1 MSDQEPTSVQPGM
14 VGARRYPRTF
24 NGLIASLVVLVVAVG
39 GCAVLQN
46 LNHSTVSNAACSAVS
61 DWRTTLTQA
70 QGAGVMLDYPASLPT
85 GWMVTNA
92 TWDNDQVSGQPR
104 WRIGTHSA
112 DCSQF
117 AGLIEEQAPA
127 KTLTAIAVGGGEV
140 SKVLN
145 GAGRMTIVAHAT
157 SQAALDRFIASLTRA
172 KVSN

>member
-1 MSDQEPTSVQPGM
+1 M

-24 NGLIASLVVLVVAVG
+24 NGLIASLIVLVAAVG

-46 LNHSTVSNAACSAVS
+46 LNHAGVANAACSAVP
-61 DWRTTLTQA
+61 DWQTTLTQA
-70 QGAGVMLDYPASLPT
+70 QGAGVMLDYPGSLPS

-92 TWDNDQVSGQPR
+92 TWDNDQTTGQAR

-127 KTLTAIAVGGGEV
+127 KNLIAAVVGSSEV
-140 SKVLN
+140 STTLQ
-145 GAGRMTIVAHAT
+145 GTGRMTIVAHAT
-157 SQAALDRFIASLTRA
+157 NQKALDQFVASLTRA
-172 KVSN
+172 KLAH

>member
-14 VGARRYPRTF
+14 VGSRRYPRTF
-24 NGLIASLVVLVVAVG
+24 NGLIGSLVVLVVAVG
-39 GCAVLQN
+39 GCEVLQN
-46 LNHSTVSNAACSAVS
+46 INHTTVSNAACAAVP
-61 DWRTTLTQA
+61 DWRTSLTQA
-70 QGAGVMLDYPASLPT
+70 QAAGVLLDYPGSLPS

-92 TWDNDQVSGQPR
+92 TWDNDQINGQPR

-127 KTLTAIAVGGGEV
+127 RTLIANVVGGGEFT
-140 SKVLN
+140 KTLPGTN
-145 GAGRMTIVAHAT
+145 HMTIVAHAT
-157 SQAALDRFIASLTRA
+157 SQAALDQFVASLTRT

>member
-24 NGLIASLVVLVVAVG
+24 NGLIGSLVVLVVAVG

-46 LNHSTVSNAACSAVS
+46 VNHSTVSNAACSAVP
-61 DWRTTLTQA
+61 DWQTTLTQA
-70 QGAGVMLDYPASLPT
+70 QGAGVLLDYPGSLPA

-92 TWDNDQVSGQPR
+92 AWDNDAVNGQPR
-104 WRIGTHSA
+104 WRIGTHNS

-127 KTLTAIAVGGGEV
+127 RTLISAVVGSGEV
-140 SKVLN
+140 TRTLA
-145 GAGRMTIVAHAT
+145 GTGRMTIVAHAT
-157 SQAALDRFIASLTRA
+157 SQAALDQFVASLTRA
-172 KVSN
+172 KLKG

>member
-1 MSDQEPTSVQPGM
+1 M

-24 NGLIASLVVLVVAVG
+24 NGLIGALVVLVVAVG

-46 LNHSTVSNAACSAVS
+46 INHSTVSNAACSAVP
-61 DWRTTLTQA
+61 DWQTSLTEA
-70 QGAGVMLDYPASLPT
+70 QGAGVLLDYPGTLPE

-92 TWDNDQVSGQPR
+92 TWENDSQTGQPR
-104 WRIGTHSA
+104 WLIGTHSA

-127 KTLTAIAVGGGEV
+127 RTLIAAVVGSGEV
-140 SKVLN
+140 TRTLP
-145 GAGRMTIVAHAT
+145 GTGRMTIVAHAT
-157 SQAALDRFIASLTRA
+157 SQAALDQFVASLTRA

>member
-14 VGARRYPRTF
+14 VGAKRYPRTF
-24 NGLIASLVVLVVAVG
+24 NGLIGSMVVLVAAVG

-46 LNHSTVSNAACSAVS
+46 LNHSTVSNAACAAVS
-61 DWRTTLTQA
+61 DWKSPLTQA
-70 QGAGVMLDYPASLPT
+70 QGAGVLLDYPGTLPT

-92 TWDNDQVSGQPR
+92 TWDNDSTTGQAR

-127 KTLTAIAVGGGEV
+127 KTLIASVVGGGEV
-140 SKVLN
+140 TKTLLGVN
-145 GAGRMTIVAHAT
+145 RMTILAHAT
-157 SQAALDRFIASLTRA
+157 SQAALDQFVASLTRA
-172 KVSN
+172 KIAN